1 MFKATKKSAT
11 FILFI
16 YQTKYLKWLCTYSTY
31 THYMQVKISFKNF
44 NYIEIYSI
52 TIYMHTYIVY
62 DGMNLYVTMEYHIQI
77 YLITGTHRMSSTQL
91 RYFTQYMT
99 VHL

>member
-1 MFKATKKSAT
+1 
-11 FILFI
+11 
-16 YQTKYLKWLCTYSTY
+16 
-31 THYMQVKISFKNF
+31 
-44 NYIEIYSI
+44 
-52 TIYMHTYIVY
+52 MHTYIVY